1 MLSIK
6 VNKNIVKLKRIHIKN
21 FITHNPKVPGSSPGS
36 ATTNFIRVAS
46 N

>member
-21 FITHNPKVPGSSPGS
+21 FITHNPLLWKKQEIKI
-36 ATTNFIRVAS
+36 NE
-46 N
+46 